1 MKSFFGV
8 RFVMTVLLCG
18 VVLSLPLH
26 AQTAAISGTITDSS
40 GAVVQ
45 GAEVTA
51 RNLSTNLVRVATTSA
66 TGAYSITNLNVGTY
80 EVTAKKE
87 GFRTFRLASVEL
99 TVAQVSTLNAVLSA
113 GAATEEVTVS
123 AETAP
128 AVDLE
133 TSQVSNLVD
142 QQQMKD
148 LPLIT
153 RDPYSLVLLSPGTS
167 QTNSGLGGFTVNGS
181 RERNNNFLLDGV
193 DNNDTSVPGIPDGAL
208 GANPDSTQEFRII
221 TNNFN
226 AEYGRNTGAI
236 IDVVTKSG
244 SNQFHGGAYE
254 FGRWNGFGG
263 ARDWFNPA
271 VDASGSPSKM
281 NPYVRNQFGY
291 SIGGPIIKNKT
302 FFFFNEEL
310 DRFRTTL
317 TNQSIVPTAAFKTG
331 VFNFN
336 NNPAT
341 PVNLNA
347 TPASG
352 GNNATPTLIQQFFN
366 DNTQPLVGAAPQDPT
381 MQKVFALYPNPTIDN
396 GDGYTGTLLFPS
408 GSQQNSY
415 NTVAKIDHH
424 FTDREVISLRYGY
437 DHFSDPNPFHNDLL
451 PGNVGGVGEKA
462 ISQGVAANLVS
473 TLTNNL
479 VNSFTFGWNHLY
491 STFFCTGVSTLNSP
505 IPAADQFGN
514 GWDFN
519 VSPFTSLGC
528 TALVS
533 DGQFRKTGTT
543 SYTDYVSWVHGNHT
557 FRFGGD
563 FRDVGEQGANSFFS
577 RRQVSLQ
584 STTNLGVAFVTGVAG
599 ADTNLNDAAA
609 AYYGFVWQDFN
620 GEFFNKAAARQGTDD
635 KHFRQHEYDWYG
647 QDTWKIRRNLTL
659 NLGLRYQ
666 LDGVPYEENA
676 NFSNLLVNPA
686 SPAPLTMSIVGPGTG
701 HQLYNS
707 DYSNI
712 EPRVGFSWDPWS
724 NGKTAIRGA
733 FGIFHDRVFGNL
745 FGNARGNPPFEQ
757 DYINNPVDTAN
768 NFYNGQI
775 ATALNIPF
783 TGEPFPLPAPANT
796 TPSPIIPDGSQL
808 APVLFDVHFRNTASN
823 SWNFGIQ
830 RDLGGNNVLD
840 LSYVGSEGHHIY
852 RQVDGNPPVP
862 ALVNQLLA
870 ICSSPTNPQNTTG
883 CTDDNVIKTNLY
895 LGADR
900 GILPFNAVVSN
911 ALVQPFYQRSVGNSI
926 YNSLQ
931 AKFTRRMTH
940 GLQVQAAYTWAHSI
954 DDSND
959 PLVPAAGNR
968 GFPRNSLALSEER
981 GNSDNDV
988 RHVAV
993 INYIW
998 EVPLG
1003 RGKGYL
1009 SNGVLGKVFEGMQ
1022 FSGIT
1027 TAETGH
1033 PFDVFSS
1040 TDMERT
1046 GLSGRA
1052 DLVGNP
1058 FGTPGGNQTPGLK
1071 TWFNNTASTG
1081 QAGVFGAFSLRC
1093 SSPTSCDGAPLFDGP
1108 GSTGRNH
1115 FYGPGFVDFDLAFS
1129 KTMKFTETI
1138 SAQLRVEGYNIFNH
1152 PHFNNPGSDPSVI
1165 GNLVGSSIFGQIT
1178 STATRPDATTSARQM
1193 QVALKVSF

>member
-1 MKSFFGV
+1 MKCLYAV
-8 RFVMTVLLCG
+8 RSVVMVVLLS
-18 VVLSLPLH
+18 VVLPLQVH
-26 AQTAAISGTITDSS
+26 AQSASISGTVTDST

-45 GAEVTA
+45 NAQVTA
-51 RNLSTNLVRVATTSA
+51 RNLATNLARTTNSSS
-66 TGAYSITNLNVGTY
+66 TGAYSITNLEVGAY
-80 EVTAKKE
+80 EITVKKD
-87 GFRTFRLASVEL
+87 GFRTFRLPSVTL
-99 TVAQVSTLNAVLSA
+99 TVAQVSTIDASLVT
-113 GAATEEVTVS
+113 GATSEEVTVR
-123 AETAP
+123 ADTAAP
-128 AVDLE
+128 IDLE

-142 QQQMKD
+142 QEQMKD

-167 QTNSGLGGFTVNGS
+167 QTNTGLGGFTVNGS

-208 GANPDSTQEFRII
+208 NANPDSTQEFRII

-244 SNQFHGGAYE
+244 TNAFHGGAYE

-271 VDASGSPSKM
+271 IDANGNHTTM

-331 VFNFN
+331 KFNLN

-341 PVNLNA
+341 PVDL
-347 TPASG
+347 TQSG
-352 GNNATPTLIQQFFN
+352 VNNGTPTLLQQFGASQ
-366 DNTQPLVGAAPQDPT
+366 TIPAAPADPT

-408 GSQQNSY
+408 SSQQNSY

-424 FTDREVISLRYGY
+424 FTERETLSLRYGY
-437 DHFSDPNPFHNDLL
+437 DHFFDPNPSHNDIL
-451 PGNVGGVGEKA
+451 PGNVGGVSEKA
-462 ISQGVAANLVS
+462 ISQGLAANLVS

-491 STFFCTGVSTLNSP
+491 STFGCTGISTVDSP
-505 IPAADQFGN
+505 IPSTDQFGN
-514 GWDFN
+514 GWDFDTN
-519 VSPFTSLGC
+519 PFTSIGC

-543 SYTDYVSWVHGNHT
+543 SYTDTLSWVHGNHT
-557 FRFGGD
+557 FKFGAD
-563 FRDVGEQGANSFFS
+563 FRNVGEQGANSFFS
-577 RRQVSLQ
+577 RRQVGLAS
-584 STTNLGVAFVTGVAG
+584 STNLGLSFVTGVPG

-620 GEFFNKAAARQGTDD
+620 GEFFNKAAARQSTDN
-635 KHFRQHEYDWYG
+635 KHFRQHEYDWFA
-647 QDTWKIRRNLTL
+647 QDNWKIRHNLTL

-666 LDGVPYEENA
+666 LDGVPYEEGA
-676 NFSNLLVNPA
+676 NFSNLLENPA
-686 SPAPLTMSIVGPGTG
+686 SPAPLTMSVVGPGTG
-701 HQLYNS
+701 KQLYNS

-712 EPRVGFSWDPWS
+712 EPRVGFSWDPWK
-724 NGKTAIRGA
+724 NGKTAVRGA
-733 FGIFHDRVFGNL
+733 FGVFHDRVFGNL

-757 DYINNPVDTAN
+757 DYILNPVDTVN
-768 NFYNGQI
+768 NFYNGEI
-775 ATALNIPF
+775 ATALGIPF
-783 TGEPFPLPAPANT
+783 TGAPFPLPAPPTT
-796 TPSPIIPDGSQL
+796 TPSAIIPDGAQL

-823 SWNFGIQ
+823 SWNLGIQ
-830 RDLGGNNVLD
+830 RELPGNNVID
-840 LSYVGSEGHHIY
+840 LAYVGSEGHHIY
-852 RQVDGNPPVP
+852 REVDGNPPVP

-883 CTDDNVIKTNLY
+883 CTDDEVIKTNLY

-926 YNSLQ
+926 FNSLQ
-931 AKFTRRMTH
+931 AKITHRMNH
-940 GLQVQAAYTWAHSI
+940 GVQVQGSYTWAHSI

-968 GFPRNSLALSEER
+968 GFPRNSLDLSEER

-1009 SNGVLGKVFEGMQ
+1009 SNGMVGKIFEGMQ
-1022 FSGIT
+1022 FAGIT

-1033 PFDVFSS
+1033 PFDVFGS

-1058 FGTPGGNQTPGLK
+1058 FSTPGGNQTPGLK
-1071 TWFNNTASTG
+1071 TWFNNTAQSSSNV
-1081 QAGVFGAFSLRC
+1081 GVFGAFSLRC
-1093 SSPTSCDGAPLFDGP
+1093 SSPTVCDGAPAFDGP
-1108 GSTGRNH
+1108 GNIGRNH
-1115 FYGPGFVDFDLAFS
+1115 FYGPGFVDFDLAFT
-1129 KTMKFTETI
+1129 KTMRFTERVN
-1138 SAQLRVEGYNIFNH
+1138 AQLRVEGYNIFNH
-1152 PHFNNPGSDPSVI
+1152 PHFNNPGADAAAI
-1165 GNLVGSSIFGQIT
+1165 GNLVGSPIFGQIT
-1178 STATRPDATTSARQM
+1178 STATRPDSTTSARQM
-1193 QVALKVSF
+1193 QVALKVNF